1 MAFDLYWHHFFGLC
15 QNKNKQTYKEHDM
28 GGGFSIIHWIILL
41 VVVVVMFGTAKLK
54 NFGKDVGGAVR
65 DFKNAVRDDEK
76 EQRVQQNRVLDH
88 EALDHKKNTPA
99 DQRVYQDEQQG

>member
-1 MAFDLYWHHFFGLC
+1 
-15 QNKNKQTYKEHDM
+15 M

-41 VVVVVMFGTAKLK
+41 VVVVVVFGTAKLK

-88 EALDHKKNTPA
+88 EALDHKKTHLLTSVFIKMSNKVDWVFDFLVFDA
-99 DQRVYQDEQQG
+99 MR